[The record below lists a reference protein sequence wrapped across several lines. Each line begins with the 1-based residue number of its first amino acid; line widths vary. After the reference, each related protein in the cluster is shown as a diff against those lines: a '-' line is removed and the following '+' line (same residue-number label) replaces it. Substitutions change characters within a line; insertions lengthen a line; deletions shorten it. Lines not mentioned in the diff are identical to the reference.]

1 LNSQHS
7 FLAGGDEMGALMR
20 EHDWRRHPLGTPDTW
35 PSTLK
40 TLLRLLLSSNH
51 PMFIWWGED
60 LIQFY
65 NDAYRQSLG
74 PERHPQALGQPGREC
89 WAEAWHLIG
98 PDIERVMA
106 GGSTW
111 HEDRL
116 VPLTRNG
123 VRDNIWWTYGYSPI
137 EDEGGIRGVLVICK
151 EVTEEH
157 LLRERLE
164 QTNHALI
171 ETMDEGF
178 CLIDMVRDENGR
190 AVDYEFVE
198 VNRAFSQQTGLR
210 DCVGRRAREL
220 VPQLEQRWIDIYDE
234 IAVTGE
240 ARRFVEGSAAM
251 GRWFSVYA
259 RRIAHPNGRRVALL
273 FADITER
280 MLTEQALRDS
290 EAKFRTIADAM
301 PQMIWSAT
309 PDGRF
314 DYANEGWRGFAGVAP
329 ETLHGAG
336 WKALADPAELPA
348 LHKAWFASQDGG
360 APFEIEHH
368 ARHHSGEWRWVLTR
382 ALPVRDEEGR
392 ILRWMGTMTD
402 IHEQKT
408 ISEELRLANSRK
420 DEFLAMLAHELRN
433 PLAPIRTGLDI
444 LRIRSGDAQATQRA
458 TDIMERQLR
467 QMVRLVDDLLDVSR
481 INTGKFAIKMGRVE
495 LKAVVN
501 DALEVVRSYIE
512 LHGHELVLD
521 LPDRPVFLHGDAT
534 RLAQILSNL
543 LNNAA
548 KYTNRGGRV
557 TLSGHVE
564 DKTLVLEVLDTGIGL
579 APEMLDSVFDMFV
592 QVDSTL
598 ERTNAGLGVGLSLA
612 RKLVELHGGTI
623 TARSEGLGRGSC
635 FSVRLPIVVEPE
647 PLSKPTPAAFISTET
662 YRILLADDN
671 VDFVNSI
678 GALLTA
684 MGHSVVITH
693 NGPDALAAAARL
705 CPDYAFLDIGLPQMS
720 GYDLARGI
728 RKLSCGAMTALI
740 AVTGWGQEKDRQLAF
755 EAGFDHHMVKPVRFE
770 QIEEILGNRS
780 IIKKLRT

>member
-1 LNSQHS
+1 MNAHDSGSVRSKLVKMAVFTTLAALLSASIAMLVLDLRTFQRLWIDDLS
-7 FLAGGDEMGALMR
+7 TQAEIMASVTAPALAFSDARTAQQQLAVLRARPQILAGAVFTASGSRFASYVKAGTEQTLPARPRSAGYRIESGGLEVWHNIVENGELVGTVYLRSRYGLVDRLLNYGAILGGVMLGALVIAALVASRLQAAITRPLEAVTNVARQVMQR
-20 EHDWRRHPLGTPDTW
+20 RDFTLRVPGHD
-35 PSTLK
+35 S
-40 TLLRLLLSSNH
+40 
-51 PMFIWWGED
+51 GE
-60 LIQFY
+60 I
-65 NDAYRQSLG
+65 
-74 PERHPQALGQPGREC
+74 
-89 WAEAWHLIG
+89 
-98 PDIERVMA
+98 
-106 GGSTW
+106 
-111 HEDRL
+111 
-116 VPLTRNG
+116 
-123 VRDNIWWTYGYSPI
+123 
-137 EDEGGIRGVLVICK
+137 GVLV
-151 EVTEEH
+151 EAF
-157 LLRERLE
+157 
-164 QTNHALI
+164 N
-171 ETMDEGF
+171 
-178 CLIDMVRDENGR
+178 DMLAEI
-190 AVDYEFVE
+190 
-198 VNRAFSQQTGLR
+198 
-210 DCVGRRAREL
+210 GRRADALQTANRT
-220 VPQLEQRWIDIYDE
+220 LEHEMDVRQKAE
-234 IAVTGE
+234 E
-240 ARRFVEGSAAM
+240 AL
-251 GRWFSVYA
+251 
-259 RRIAHPNGRRVALL
+259 IVA
-273 FADITER
+273 DR
-280 MLTEQALRDS
+280 
-290 EAKFRTIADAM
+290 
-301 PQMIWSAT
+301 
-309 PDGRF
+309 
-314 DYANEGWRGFAGVAP
+314 
-329 ETLHGAG
+329 
-336 WKALADPAELPA
+336 
-348 LHKAWFASQDGG
+348 
-360 APFEIEHH
+360 
-368 ARHHSGEWRWVLTR
+368 
-382 ALPVRDEEGR
+382 
-392 ILRWMGTMTD
+392 
-402 IHEQKT
+402 
-408 ISEELRLANSRK
+408 RK
-420 DEFLAMLAHELRN
+420 DEFLATLAHELRN

-557 TLSGHVE
+557 TLAGHVE
-564 DKTLVLEVLDTGIGL
+564 EKTLVLEVSDTGIGI
-579 APEMLDSVFDMFV
+579 APEMLDSVFEMFV

-635 FSVRLPIVVEPE
+635 FVVRLPIVVEPE
-647 PLSKPTPAAFISTET
+647 LPTKPTPAAFISTET

-693 NGPDALAAAARL
+693 NGPDALAAAARF